1 VLDDILP
8 FVSKPGRYLG
18 NEWNVVHKDWESAQ
32 VKVALCYPD
41 IYELGM
47 SNLGLQ
53 ILYSIINRRKDSLAE
68 RVYAPGLDM
77 EEMLRDRGIPLFSLE
92 SKKPL
97 RDFDIIGFSLQ
108 HELSY
113 TNILNILSLAKI
125 PLYFRDR
132 NGKFPLI
139 IAGGPSAS
147 NPEPLADFFDAFVLG
162 DGEEVIEEIIETY
175 KNRSSN
181 LQSASWSSRLQSAS
195 WSSRLQSASG
205 NRRSGLLESLAKIP
219 GVYVPSLYEVNYKED
234 GTIERVETKE
244 DGIPERIEKRVV
256 DLESCHYPLE
266 PLVPLVDISQ
276 NRLNLEIQRGCPHH
290 CHFCQS
296 QAVYGPCRVR
306 SKKRLLEI
314 AEVSLRSTG
323 YDEISLTSLSSTDYS
338 GIEELIGEFLVRY
351 GKNRTS
357 VSLPSLRPD
366 RFSLD
371 LAIQIQQVRK
381 TGLTFAPEAGS
392 ERLRKLIGKEISHE
406 DFISAIS
413 QAYHA
418 GWKLIK
424 LYFMI
429 GLPTEEQDDIEAII
443 ELVKEPKDRHKNL
456 NFNITIAPFVP
467 KPHTPFQWL
476 PMEKLTE
483 LRRKKDYLT
492 HRLPAQIKGHTV
504 ESSFLEAVFSR
515 GDRRLGV
522 VLKKAWEMGCKF
534 DQWKEHFR
542 FDIWEQ
548 AFSKCSIDPGFYVY
562 RKRDFEEVLPWSHLI
577 YVKKGTGYFFDWGN

>member
-1 VLDDILP
+1 MESIVLDDILP

-32 VKVALCYPD
+32 VRVALCYPD

-53 ILYSIINRRKDSLAE
+53 ILYSIINQRKDSLAE

-77 EEMLRDRGIPLFSLE
+77 EKILKDRGIPLFSLE
-92 SKKPL
+92 SKRPL
-97 RDFDIIGFSLQ
+97 MDFDIIGFTLQ

-113 TNILNILSLAKI
+113 TNILNILNLAKI

-139 IAGGPSAS
+139 LAGGPSAS
-147 NPEPLADFFDAFVLG
+147 NPEPLADFIDAFVLG
-162 DGEEVIEEIIETY
+162 DGEEAIEEIIETY
-175 KNRSSN
+175 KNYGRN
-181 LQSASWSSRLQSAS
+181 GILKALT
-195 WSSRLQSASG
+195 
-205 NRRSGLLESLAKIP
+205 KIP
-219 GVYVPSLYEVNYKED
+219 GVYVPSLYKVNYKED
-234 GTIERVETKE
+234 DTLERVERKE
-244 DGIPERIEKRVV
+244 EGIPERIEKRVV
-256 DLESCHYPLE
+256 NLENSHYPLS

-276 NRLNLEIQRGCPHH
+276 NRLNLEIQRGCPHS
-290 CHFCQS
+290 CRFCQS
-296 QAVYGPCRVR
+296 NAVYGPCRIR

-314 AEVSLRSTG
+314 AEASLRSTG
-323 YDEISLTSLSSTDYS
+323 YDEISLTSLSTTDYP
-338 GIEELIGEFLVRY
+338 GIEGLIGEFLARH
-351 GKNRTS
+351 GKNHTS
-357 VSLPSLRPD
+357 ISLPSLRPD

-371 LAIQIQQVRK
+371 MAIQIQKVRK

-406 DFISAIS
+406 QFISAIS
-413 QAYHA
+413 QAYEA
-418 GWKLIK
+418 GWRLIK

-429 GLPTEEQDDIEAII
+429 GLPTEQEDDIEAII
-443 ELVKEPKDRHKNL
+443 ELVKEPRNRHKNL

-476 PMEKLTE
+476 PMEKLAE
-483 LRRKKDYLT
+483 LRRKKDYLCR
-492 HRLPAQIKGHTV
+492 RLPAQIKGHTV

-522 VLKKAWEMGCKF
+522 VLEKAWEMGCKF
-534 DQWKEHFR
+534 DQWKEQFR
-542 FDIWEQ
+542 FDYWQE
-548 AFSKCSIDPGFYVY
+548 AFSKCSIDPDFYVY
-562 RKRDFEEVLPWSHLI
+562 RKRDFKEVLPWSHLI
-577 YVKKGTGYFFDWGN
+577 YGKGWNEKK

>member
-1 VLDDILP
+1 MERTVLDDILP
-8 FVSKPGRYLG
+8 LVSKPGRYLG

-53 ILYSIINRRKDSLAE
+53 ILYSIINQREDSLAE

-77 EEMLRDRGIPLFSLE
+77 EEILKGRGIPLFSLE

-97 RDFDIIGFSLQ
+97 KDFDIIGFTLQ

-113 TNILNILSLAKI
+113 TNILNILNLAKI
-125 PLYFRDR
+125 PLRSQNRD
-132 NGKFPLI
+132 GKFPLI

-147 NPEPLADFFDAFVLG
+147 NPEPLVDFIDAFVLG
-162 DGEEVIEEIIETY
+162 DGEGVIEEIIETY
-175 KNRSSN
+175 KKYRG
-181 LQSASWSSRLQSAS
+181 
-195 WSSRLQSASG
+195 SG
-205 NRRSGLLESLAKIP
+205 ILKALAKIP
-219 GVYVPSLYEVNYKED
+219 GVYVPSLYEVNYRED
-234 GTIERVETKE
+234 GTIGGIDRKE
-244 DGIPERIEKRVV
+244 AGIPERIENRVV
-256 DLESCHYPLE
+256 DLETSHYPLA
-266 PLVPLVDISQ
+266 PLVPLIDISQ
-276 NRLNLEIQRGCPHH
+276 NRLNLEVQRGCPHS
-290 CHFCQS
+290 CRFCQS

-323 YDEISLTSLSSTDYS
+323 YDEISLTSLSSTDYP
-338 GIEELIGEFLVRY
+338 GIEGLIGEFLAHY
-351 GKNRTS
+351 EKNHTS
-357 VSLPSLRPD
+357 ISLPSLRPD
-366 RFSLD
+366 KFSLD
-371 LAIQIQQVRK
+371 LAIRIQKVRK

-392 ERLRKLIGKEISHE
+392 ERLRRLIGKEISDE
-406 DFISAIS
+406 DFVSAIS
-413 QAYHA
+413 QAYNA
-418 GWKLIK
+418 GWRLVK

-429 GLPTEEQDDIEAII
+429 GLPTEEKEDIEAII
-443 ELVKEPKDRHKNL
+443 KLVKEPKRKHKNL

-483 LRRKKDYLT
+483 LRREKDYLSR
-492 HRLPAQIKGHTV
+492 RLPAQIKGHTV

-515 GDRRLGV
+515 GDRRLGM
-522 VLKKAWEMGCKF
+522 VLEKAWEMGCEF

-542 FDIWEQ
+542 FNIWEE
-548 AFSKCSIDPGFYVY
+548 AFSHCSVDPEFYVY
-562 RKRDFEEVLPWSHLI
+562 RKRDLGEILPWSHLI
-577 YVKKGTGYFFDWGN
+577 YDRSRLR

>member
-18 NEWNVVHKDWESAQ
+18 NEWNVVHKDWGSAQ

-53 ILYSIINRRKDSLAE
+53 ILYSIINQREDSLAE

-77 EEMLRDRGIPLFSLE
+77 EEILKKRGISLFSLE

-97 RDFDIIGFSLQ
+97 KDFDIIGFTLQ

-113 TNILNILSLAKI
+113 TNILNILNLAKI
-125 PLYFRDR
+125 PLRSYNRD
-132 NGKFPLI
+132 GKFPLI

-147 NPEPLADFFDAFVLG
+147 NTEPLADFIDAFVLG

-175 KNRSSN
+175 KKY
-181 LQSASWSSRLQSAS
+181 
-195 WSSRLQSASG
+195 
-205 NRRSGLLESLAKIP
+205 RRNGILKALAKIP
-219 GVYVPSLYEVNYKED
+219 GVYVPSLYEVNYRED
-234 GTIERVETKE
+234 GTIERMERE
-244 DGIPERIEKRVV
+244 EAGIPERIEKRVV
-256 DLESCHYPLE
+256 NLESSHYPLA
-266 PLVPLVDISQ
+266 PLVPLIDISQ
-276 NRLNLEIQRGCPHH
+276 NRLNLEIQRGCPHS
-290 CHFCQS
+290 CRFCQS

-314 AEVSLRSTG
+314 AEASLKSTG
-323 YDEISLTSLSSTDYS
+323 YDEISLTSLSSTDYP
-338 GIEELIGEFLVRY
+338 GIEGLIGEFLAHY
-351 GKNRTS
+351 GKNHTS

-366 RFSLD
+366 KFSLD
-371 LAIQIQQVRK
+371 LAIRIQKVRR

-392 ERLRKLIGKEISHE
+392 ERLRSLIGKEISDE
-406 DFISAIS
+406 NFICTIS
-413 QAYHA
+413 RAHSA
-418 GWKLIK
+418 GWRLVK

-429 GLPTEEQDDIEAII
+429 GLPTEKEDDIEAII
-443 ELVKEPKDRHKNL
+443 RLVKELKSRHRNL

-483 LRRKKDYLT
+483 LRRKKDYLSR
-492 HRLPAQIKGHTV
+492 RLPAQVKGHNV
-504 ESSFLEAVFSR
+504 ESSFLEAIFSR
-515 GDRRLGV
+515 GDRRLGM
-522 VLKKAWEMGCKF
+522 VLEKAWEMGCKF

-542 FDIWEQ
+542 FDIWEE
-548 AFSKCSIDPGFYVY
+548 AFSKCSLDPDFYVY
-562 RKRDFEEVLPWSHLI
+562 RKRDFEEILPWSHLI
-577 YVKKGTGYFFDWGN
+577 YSRMGNG

>member
-1 VLDDILP
+1 MEKTILDEILP

-18 NEWNVVHKDWESAQ
+18 NEWNVVRKDWESAQ
-32 VKVALCYPD
+32 VKVVLCYPD

-53 ILYSIINRRKDSLAE
+53 ILYSIITRRKDSLAE

-77 EEMLRDRGIPLFSLE
+77 EEILKERGIPLFSLE

-97 RDFDIIGFSLQ
+97 RDFDIVGFTLQ

-113 TNILNILSLAKI
+113 TNILNVLSLAKI
-125 PLYFRDR
+125 PLHSRERDGR
-132 NGKFPLI
+132 FPLI

-147 NPEPLADFFDAFVLG
+147 NPEPLADFIDAFVLG

-175 KNRSSN
+175 KKYR
-181 LQSASWSSRLQSAS
+181 
-195 WSSRLQSASG
+195 G
-205 NRRSGLLESLAKIP
+205 NGLLKALAKIP
-219 GVYVPSLYEVNYKED
+219 GVYVPSLYQVDYRED
-234 GTIERVETKE
+234 GTIQKVEKKG
-244 DGIPERIEKRVV
+244 DGVPESIEKRVV
-256 DLESCHYPLE
+256 ELESSHYPLA

-276 NRLNLEIQRGCPHH
+276 NRLNLEIQRGCPHG

-296 QAVYGPCRVR
+296 QAVYGPCRIR
-306 SKKRLLEI
+306 SRKRLLEI
-314 AEVSLRSTG
+314 ADASLESTG
-323 YDEISLTSLSSTDYS
+323 YDEISLTSLSTTDYP
-338 GIEELIGEFLVRY
+338 GVEGLIGEFLARY
-351 GKNRTS
+351 GKDHTS

-366 RFSLD
+366 RFSLH
-371 LAIQIQQVRK
+371 LAIQIQKIRK

-392 ERLRKLIGKEISHE
+392 ERLRKLIGKEISDE

-413 QAYHA
+413 QAYDA
-418 GWKLIK
+418 GWRLIK

-429 GLPTEEQDDIEAII
+429 GLPTEKQDDIEAII
-443 ELVKEPKDRHKNL
+443 ELVREPKNRHRNL

-483 LRRKKDYLT
+483 LRRKKDYLSR
-492 HRLPAQIKGHTV
+492 RLPAQIKGHTV

-515 GDRRLGV
+515 GDRRLGA
-522 VLKKAWEMGCKF
+522 VLENAWEAGCKF

-542 FDIWEQ
+542 FDTWKE
-548 AFSKCSIDPGFYVY
+548 AFSQCSVDPDFYVY
-562 RKRDFEEVLPWSHLI
+562 RKRDLEEILPWTHIS
-577 YVKKGTGYFFDWGN
+577 YERRGQ

>member
-18 NEWNVVHKDWESAQ
+18 NEWNVVHKDWGSVQ

-53 ILYSIINRRKDSLAE
+53 ILYSIINQREDSLAE

-77 EEMLRDRGIPLFSLE
+77 EEILKKRGISLFSLE

-97 RDFDIIGFSLQ
+97 KDFDIIGFTLQ

-113 TNILNILSLAKI
+113 TNVLNILNLAKI
-125 PLYFRDR
+125 PLRSHNRD
-132 NGKFPLI
+132 GKFPLI

-147 NPEPLADFFDAFVLG
+147 NTEPLADFIDAFVLG
-162 DGEEVIEEIIETY
+162 DGEEVVEEIIETY
-175 KNRSSN
+175 KNRSS
-181 LQSASWSSRLQSAS
+181 SDSSERLKRGDGILKA
-195 WSSRLQSASG
+195 
-205 NRRSGLLESLAKIP
+205 LANIP
-219 GVYVPSLYEVNYKED
+219 GVYVPSLYEVNYRED
-234 GTIERVETKE
+234 GTIERMERE
-244 DGIPERIEKRVV
+244 EAGIPERIDKRVV
-256 DLESCHYPLE
+256 NLESSHYPLA
-266 PLVPLVDISQ
+266 PLVPLIDISQ
-276 NRLNLEIQRGCPHH
+276 NRLNLEIQRGCPHS
-290 CHFCQS
+290 CQFCQS
-296 QAVYGPCRVR
+296 QTVYGPCRAR

-314 AEVSLRSTG
+314 AEASLKSTG
-323 YDEISLTSLSSTDYS
+323 YDEISLTSLSSTDYP

-351 GKNRTS
+351 GKNHTS

-366 RFSLD
+366 KFSLD
-371 LAIQIQQVRK
+371 LAIRIQKVRK

-392 ERLRKLIGKEISHE
+392 ERLRRLIGKEISDE

-413 QAYHA
+413 QAYNA
-418 GWKLIK
+418 GWRLLK

-429 GLPTEEQDDIEAII
+429 GLPTEKEDDIEAII
-443 ELVKEPKDRHKNL
+443 RLVKELKSRHRNL

-483 LRRKKDYLT
+483 LRRKKDYLSR
-492 HRLPAQIKGHTV
+492 RLPAQIKGHTV

-515 GDRRLGV
+515 GDRRLGM
-522 VLKKAWEMGCKF
+522 VLEKAWEMGCKF

-542 FDIWEQ
+542 FDIWEE
-548 AFSKCSIDPGFYVY
+548 AFSKCSLDPDFYVY
-562 RKRDFEEVLPWSHLI
+562 RKRDFEEILPWSHLL
-577 YVKKGTGYFFDWGN
+577 YSRMGNG

>member
-1 VLDDILP
+1 LESIVLDDILP

-32 VKVALCYPD
+32 VRVVLCYPD

-53 ILYSIINRRKDSLAE
+53 ILYSIINQRKDSLAE

-77 EEMLRDRGIPLFSLE
+77 EKILKDRGIPLFSLE
-92 SKKPL
+92 SKRPL
-97 RDFDIIGFSLQ
+97 RDFDIIGFTLQ

-139 IAGGPSAS
+139 LAGGPSAS

-162 DGEEVIEEIIETY
+162 DGEEAIEEIIETY
-175 KNRSSN
+175 KNYRSN
-181 LQSASWSSRLQSAS
+181 GILKA
-195 WSSRLQSASG
+195 
-205 NRRSGLLESLAKIP
+205 LAKIP
-219 GVYVPSLYEVNYKED
+219 GVYVPSLYQVNYKED
-234 GTIERVETKE
+234 DTLERVERKE
-244 DGIPERIEKRVV
+244 EGIPERIEKRVV
-256 DLESCHYPLE
+256 NLENSHYPLA

-276 NRLNLEIQRGCPHH
+276 NRLNLEIQRGCPHS
-290 CHFCQS
+290 CRFCQS
-296 QAVYGPCRVR
+296 NAVYGPCRIR

-323 YDEISLTSLSSTDYS
+323 YDEISLTSLSTTDYP
-338 GIEELIGEFLVRY
+338 GIEGLIGEFLALH
-351 GKNRTS
+351 GKNHTS
-357 VSLPSLRPD
+357 ISLPSLRPD
-366 RFSLD
+366 KFSLEM
-371 LAIQIQQVRK
+371 AIKIQKVRK

-406 DFISAIS
+406 QFISAIS
-413 QAYHA
+413 QAYEA

-429 GLPTEEQDDIEAII
+429 GLPTEQEDDIEAII
-443 ELVKEPKDRHKNL
+443 ELVKEPRNRYRDL

-476 PMEKLTE
+476 PMEKLAE
-483 LRRKKDYLT
+483 LRRKKDYLCR
-492 HRLPAQIKGHTV
+492 RLPAQIKGHTV

-522 VLKKAWEMGCKF
+522 VLEKAWEMGCKF
-534 DQWKEHFR
+534 DQWKEQFR
-542 FDIWEQ
+542 FDYWQE
-548 AFSKCSIDPGFYVY
+548 AFSKCAIDPDFYVY
-562 RKRDFEEVLPWSHLI
+562 RKRDIKEVLPWSHLI
-577 YVKKGTGYFFDWGN
+577 YG

>member
-18 NEWNVVHKDWESAQ
+18 NEWNVVHKDWGSVQ

-53 ILYSIINRRKDSLAE
+53 ILYSIINQREDSLAE

-77 EEMLRDRGIPLFSLE
+77 EEILKKRGISLFSLE

-97 RDFDIIGFSLQ
+97 KDFDIIGFTLQ

-113 TNILNILSLAKI
+113 TNVLNILNLAKI
-125 PLYFRDR
+125 PLRSHNRD
-132 NGKFPLI
+132 GKFPLI

-147 NPEPLADFFDAFVLG
+147 NTEPLADFIDAFVLG
-162 DGEEVIEEIIETY
+162 DGEEVVEEIIETY
-175 KNRSSN
+175 KNRSS
-181 LQSASWSSRLQSAS
+181 
-195 WSSRLQSASG
+195 RLQSASG
-205 NRRSGLLESLAKIP
+205 NKKKGLLKALANIP
-219 GVYVPSLYEVNYKED
+219 GVYVPSLYEVNYRED
-234 GTIERVETKE
+234 GTIERMERE
-244 DGIPERIEKRVV
+244 EAGIPERIDKRVV
-256 DLESCHYPLE
+256 NLESSHYPLA
-266 PLVPLVDISQ
+266 PLVPLIDISQ
-276 NRLNLEIQRGCPHH
+276 NRLNLEIQRGCPHS
-290 CHFCQS
+290 CRFCQS

-306 SKKRLLEI
+306 SKKRLFEI
-314 AEVSLRSTG
+314 AEASLKSTG
-323 YDEISLTSLSSTDYS
+323 YDEISLTSLSSTDYP
-338 GIEELIGEFLVRY
+338 GIEELIGEFLVHY
-351 GKNRTS
+351 GKNHTS

-366 RFSLD
+366 KFSLD
-371 LAIQIQQVRK
+371 LAIRIQKVRK

-392 ERLRKLIGKEISHE
+392 ERLRRLIGKEISDE

-413 QAYHA
+413 QAYNA
-418 GWKLIK
+418 GWRLLK

-429 GLPTEEQDDIEAII
+429 GLPTEKEDDIEAII
-443 ELVKEPKDRHKNL
+443 RLVKELKSRHRNL

-483 LRRKKDYLT
+483 LRRKKDYLSR
-492 HRLPAQIKGHTV
+492 RLPAQIKGHTV

-515 GDRRLGV
+515 GDRRLGM
-522 VLKKAWEMGCKF
+522 VLEKAWEMGCKF

-542 FDIWEQ
+542 FDIWEE
-548 AFSKCSIDPGFYVY
+548 AFSKCSLDPDFYVY
-562 RKRDFEEVLPWSHLI
+562 RKRDFEEILPWSHLL
-577 YVKKGTGYFFDWGN
+577 YSRMGNG